1 MTTSAVDSVQP
12 WTAVDV
18 EELVVEL
25 LAELLEEEPVA
36 YRRRLDS
43 DGWLMPV
50 DSLDLFDVLQKF
62 RQITGLT
69 LPVRRLRRRT
79 MRSVRLFAEFV
90 EQECTS

>member
-1 MTTSAVDSVQP
+1 MTTSVVDAAQP
-12 WTAVDV
+12 WTAAEV

-25 LAELLEEEPVA
+25 LAELLGEEPVA

-43 DGWLMPV
+43 AGWLMPV
-50 DSLDLFDVLQKF
+50 DSLDLFDVLQEF

-90 EQECTS
+90 EQECIS